1 MIKENEVSDKYSK
14 LTPDEMTVDPDYVEI
29 LEKRVKESIEETK
42 KVNY

>member
-1 MIKENEVSDKYSK
+1 MKDNEASDSYTK

-42 KVNY
+42 KVII